1 MERNYLRLRTT
12 LLALS
17 LSMSLIACGGGG
29 SSGTSS
35 PAETP
40 DSAVSPP
47 STTHPPDNEE
57 SSPSPI
63 ETPDGSTPPLNPQ
76 TPTTTRI
83 NKALSTGDARP
94 LIQQDSTTLLDWAL
108 QLAKQQQTWQ
118 KGLITSL
125 YTSSNSKVLQP
136 QLQFTPTASINFYPY
151 DLSAALPIAVS
162 DQACGWN
169 LSQQANKGCGLGVAS
184 QISKGRALAFGQNML
199 GGISANSPDVV
210 DFAPVL
216 NNGFRWLLTGKT
228 QEQPK
233 QELKLTVNGLA
244 QTNLSMIENIL
255 PSI

>member
-1 MERNYLRLRTT
+1 MERNYLRLRTA
-12 LLALS
+12 LLTLS

-40 DSAVSPP
+40 DSAVNPP

-125 YTSSNSKVLQP
+125 YTSSNGKVLQP
-136 QLQFTPTASINFYPY
+136 QLQFTPTASINLYPY

-184 QISKGRALAFGQNML
+184 QIGKGRALAFGQNML

-228 QEQPK
+228 QAQPK

-255 PSI
+255 PTI

>member
-40 DSAVSPP
+40 D
-47 STTHPPDNEE
+47 
-57 SSPSPI
+57 
-63 ETPDGSTPPLNPQ
+63 GSTPPLNPQ

-94 LIQQDSTTLLDWAL
+94 LIQQDSATLLDWAL

-125 YTSSNSKVLQP
+125 YTSSNGKVLQP
-136 QLQFTPTASINFYPY
+136 QLQFTPTASINLYPY

-162 DQACGWN
+162 DQACG
-169 LSQQANKGCGLGVAS
+169 
-184 QISKGRALAFGQNML
+184 
-199 GGISANSPDVV
+199 
-210 DFAPVL
+210 
-216 NNGFRWLLTGKT
+216 
-228 QEQPK
+228 
-233 QELKLTVNGLA
+233 
-244 QTNLSMIENIL
+244 
-255 PSI
+255 